1 MQQNYNQ
8 IIKHLLAKKII
19 NRNQLLL
26 AENIADTLNKP
37 IEQIMLEK
45 GFLKE
50 TVLFELFSKYYTT
63 EYSGIIDKKIR
74 ERCVIVKEVFDKINI
89 PSKNFDAVLFQI
101 TDKDW
106 KAIMNNPK
114 QKENFFKMG
123 FTENDQKFIIT
134 PKPFTLNEENKLRK
148 MKSFTGNKNLKVFF
162 RDSYSFKRMLLNNKD
177 KLHYVQNKLIEIN
190 KMEVEVA
197 VSEGKLDELLNDI
210 ILYSIEQG
218 VSDIHIEPY
227 NDVLGF
233 RLRLDGIL
241 VYLGSLKFEYNES
254 VFNLIN
260 GRTKDNN
267 IDRAKPLDGQFTI
280 EHNIFGSVN
289 LRWGENKT
297 IYGSHI
303 VIRILN
309 SDVQGLTLDNI
320 NYKVRQQ
327 KLIKLL
333 LKEPNGIFLITGP
346 TGSGKTNTLAAILK
360 EISKPETKILSLEDP
375 VEIKLPIIQQVQ
387 VQNKAKLTVQ
397 RGLKSFLRQDPDI
410 MFIGEIR
417 DTEMATKAVEGA
429 MTGHL
434 MLATLHTNDAL
445 SSIIRLQD
453 LGIEDGH
460 IANSLKCVIAQR
472 LLRTLCS
479 HCKIQMTKE
488 DLENDELRKRF
499 SINVDL
505 KNVYTHNN
513 NGCEHCR
520 NSGYLGRKPIAEIF
534 VVDKYVQN
542 LILKKTSLNE
552 ITENIKNSGYKDLK
566 RERLEYVETGETDLH
581 EVVRVL
587 GMNNSDEGFNYE
599 SFNLRNS

>member
-1 MQQNYNQ
+1 MQKNHNQ
-8 IIKHLLAKKII
+8 IISYLLEKKII
-19 NRNQLLL
+19 NKNQLLL
-26 AENIADTLNKP
+26 AENIADTLDLP

-50 TVLFELFSKYYTT
+50 KILFQLFSTFNPT
-63 EYSGIIDKKIR
+63 EYRGIINKKIR
-74 ERCVIVKEVFDKINI
+74 ERVVIVPEIYEKINKRT
-89 PSKNFDAVLFQI
+89 KNFDAVLFQL

-106 KAIMNNPK
+106 EDLMNNPQKK
-114 QKENFFKMG
+114 QQMLQLG

-134 PKPFTLNEENKLRK
+134 SKPFTLNHENKLRK
-148 MKSFTGNKNLKVFF
+148 MKAFAGNKNLKVFF
-162 RDSYSFKRMLLNNKD
+162 MDSYSFKRILLDNKK

-190 KMEVEVA
+190 KMEVEKA
-197 VSEGKLDELLNDI
+197 VSDGKLEELLNDI
-210 ILYSIEQG
+210 ILYSIERG

-241 VYLGSLKFEYNES
+241 NYLGSLKFEYNQS

-260 GRTKDNN
+260 GKTKDNN
-267 IDRAKPLDGQFTI
+267 IDRMKPLDGQFTI
-280 EHNIFGSVN
+280 EHDIFGRVN

-320 NYKVRQQ
+320 NYKPRQQ
-327 KLIKLL
+327 KLIQLL

-387 VQNKAKLTVQ
+387 VRNKAKLTVQ

-472 LLRTLCS
+472 LLRCLCP
-479 HCKIQMTKE
+479 HCKIKMTQQ
-488 DLENDELRKRF
+488 DLENDYLRKRF
-499 SINVDL
+499 SINTMSD
-505 KNVYTHNN
+505 NVYIHND

-520 NSGYLGRKPIAEIF
+520 NSGYSGRKPIAEIF

-552 ITENIKNSGYKDLK
+552 ITENIKSSGYKDLK
-566 RERLEYVETGETDLH
+566 RERLEYVVCGDTDLP